1 MRGLMSTHIATVRVE
16 RTLNRFYP
24 IGSDTPIPES
34 AIVNMS
40 ADTLADLPDRGL
52 LREGDVI
59 LDALG
64 TPYVIGIRKDPGFV
78 PSGPGSWLHAYQ
90 ADRLEDALIA
100 DLTAPITLLAR
111 WGEPVE
117 GVMFR

>member
-1 MRGLMSTHIATVRVE
+1 MTTHLATVRVE
-16 RTLNRFYP
+16 RTLNRYYP

-34 AIVNMS
+34 SIVNMAS
-40 ADTLADLPDRGL
+40 DPTAWLPSRSL

-64 TPYVIGIRKDPGFV
+64 TPYVIGVRTDPGFT
-78 PSGPGSWLHAYQ
+78 PRLGPGALLHAFQ
-90 ADRLEDALIA
+90 ADKLEDASIE
-100 DLTAPITLLAR
+100 DLRAPITLLAR
-111 WGEPVE
+111 HGEPVE